1 MGVVVPPFQG
11 RSCVREV
18 VLCTRKRAG
27 RLVLDEAR
35 DDGNLDGRGAWALTW
50 FRSIGPSTG
59 QSSGITYFGGGRKFG
74 FPTAFFFV
82 DPAGA
87 FVAARPPFFG
97 EEIESARGDAMITM
111 ALRAW
116 RTQRSLAHA
125 KEQHGLELSK
135 APKGAAACVRSDEQR
150 RPQPKHS
157 HFDQG

>member
-1 MGVVVPPFQG
+1 MGGTWLGGVVH
-11 RSCVREV
+11 
-18 VLCTRKRAG
+18 G
-27 RLVLDEAR
+27 RLA
-35 DDGNLDGRGAWALTW
+35 GGAALTRP
-50 FRSIGPSTG
+50 RSIAPSTG
-59 QSSGITYFGGGRKFG
+59 QSSCISYFGGGVRLG
-74 FPTAFFFV
+74 EPTAGFLLDGKV
-82 DPAGA
+82 LPAL
-87 FVAARPPFFG
+87 VAALG